1 MTVILQ
7 PRKINNTI
15 YDMPTVDNMDRCEIN
30 NKLHELNEK
39 MSWLKTEQMAL
50 VAMRDELD
58 RHAEMTEWEERA
70 KNADNLFEEMFG
82 G

>member
-50 VAMRDELD
+50 VSMRDQLD

-70 KNADNLFEEMFG
+70 KNADNLFDEMFG

>member
-1 MTVILQ
+1 MIKFQ

-39 MSWLKTEQMAL
+39 MSWLQTEQMAL
-50 VAMRDELD
+50 ISMRDQLD
-58 RHAEMTEWEERA
+58 RHAKMTEWEERA

>member
-39 MSWLKTEQMAL
+39 MSWLQTEQMAL
-50 VAMRDELD
+50 ISMRDQLD
-58 RHAEMTEWEERA
+58 RHAKMTEWEERA

>member
-1 MTVILQ
+1 
-7 PRKINNTI
+7 
-15 YDMPTVDNMDRCEIN
+15 MPTVDNMDRCEIN

-39 MSWLKTEQMAL
+39 MSWLQTEQMAL
-50 VAMRDELD
+50 ISMRDQLD
-58 RHAEMTEWEERA
+58 RHAKMTEWEERA

>member
-7 PRKINNTI
+7 PRKINNTM

-50 VAMRDELD
+50 VSMRDQLD

-70 KNADNLFEEMFG
+70 KNADNLFDEMFG